1 MPHFSVDRH
10 SLLHLLIFISTHS
23 PLPCFAS
30 AFIPRNSCLYKGRT
44 RLNGQ
49 GESYMYWTLDAS
61 GEEAGEKHT
70 GDDNDPVPGP
80 PSSALGEKGDEEVGN
95 SGS

>member
-1 MPHFSVDRH
+1 
-10 SLLHLLIFISTHS
+10 
-23 PLPCFAS
+23 
-30 AFIPRNSCLYKGRT
+30 
-44 RLNGQ
+44 
-49 GESYMYWTLDAS
+49 MYWTLDAS
-61 GEEAGEKHT
+61 GEEAGEKNT